1 MMMIK
6 PLLTSLRSDSY
17 QKKRNNLLL
26 IALLLISVSAT
37 AQVSDFQ
44 SWLSVGVNTDISKK
58 FSAGIE
64 AQLRMRDNSTRP
76 NSVLLDPGIS
86 FKVNKY
92 LKFAVGYRF
101 SARFSAD
108 NVNTTAHRY
117 NVDAEGRKKF
127 GKLTLKLRT
136 RFQKGFTDLLY
147 NENREPYSYPAYSR
161 NKLAVEYELNK
172 RFSPFAEF
180 ELFLPLN
187 NPRQRN
193 FDRYRATIGSSF
205 DLKNRN
211 TIDCFFRVQQELNTA
226 NPETDFIIGIG
237 YAYDVK
243 LSKKKKKDKDK
254 KDEKSDTKKK

>member
-1 MMMIK
+1 MMMIRNSSFI
-6 PLLTSLRSDSY
+6 LIFLLGALTSF
-17 QKKRNNLLL
+17 
-26 IALLLISVSAT
+26 
-37 AQVSDFQ
+37 AQSNDFQ
-44 SWLSVGVNTDISKK
+44 TWAWVTLKTDISKK
-58 FSAGIE
+58 FSASVQC
-64 AQLRMRDNSTRP
+64 QLRMKDNSTRP
-76 NSVLLDPGIS
+76 GTVFFEPDLG

-92 LKFAVGYRF
+92 LKLGVGYRL
-101 SARFSAD
+101 SMRYSSD
-108 NVNTTAHRY
+108 NINTTAHRY
-117 NVDAEGRKKF
+117 NIDAEGRKKF

-136 RFQKGFTDLLY
+136 RFQKGFTDIMY

-161 NKLAVEYELNK
+161 NKLAVEYEVNK

-226 NPETDFIIGIG
+226 NPGTDFIVGIG

-243 LSKKKKKDKDK
+243 LSKKKKKNKDK

>member
-1 MMMIK
+1 MLILPKTAMMMIK
-6 PLLTSLRSDSY
+6 PSLLPDSY
-17 QKKRNNLLL
+17 REKPTKSNLLL
-26 IALLLISVSAT
+26 IAVILVAVNTT

-44 SWLSVGVNTDISKK
+44 SWLSVGVKTDISKK

-117 NVDAEGRKKF
+117 NIDAEGRKKF
-127 GKLTLKLRT
+127 GKLTVKLRT
-136 RFQKGFTDLLY
+136 RFQKGFTDITY
-147 NENREPYSYPAYSR
+147 NENRRPYSYPAYSR
-161 NKLAVEYELNK
+161 NKLAVEYEISK
-172 RFSPFAEF
+172 RFSPYTEF
-180 ELFLPLN
+180 ELFIPLN
-187 NPRQRN
+187 DPRQRN
-193 FDRYRATIGSSF
+193 ADRYRATIGSSF

-211 TIDCFFRVQQELNTA
+211 AIDCFFRVQHELNTA
-226 NPETDFIIGIG
+226 NAETDFIIGIG
-237 YAYDVK
+237 YNYDLK
-243 LSKKKKKDKDK
+243 IKKKKKEKDK
-254 KDEKSDTKKK
+254 N

>member
-1 MMMIK
+1 MMTIK
-6 PLLTSLRSDSY
+6 PVLAVILLTF
-17 QKKRNNLLL
+17 
-26 IALLLISVSAT
+26 ISFAAT

-44 SWLSVGVNTDISKK
+44 SWISAGVNTDISKK

-64 AQLRMRDNSTRP
+64 TQLRMRDNSTRP
-76 NSVLLDPGIS
+76 NSLLLDPGIS
-86 FKVNKY
+86 FKANKY
-92 LKFAVGYRF
+92 LKFALGYRF

-117 NVDAEGRKKF
+117 NIDAEGRKKF

-136 RFQKGFTDLLY
+136 RFQKGFTDIIY
-147 NENREPYSYPAYSR
+147 NENRRPYSYPAYSR
-161 NKLAVEYELNK
+161 NKLVVEYEVSK
-172 RFSPFAEF
+172 RFSPYAEF

-211 TIDCFFRVQQELNTA
+211 AIDCFFRVQHELNTA
-226 NPETDFIIGIG
+226 NAETDFILGIG
-237 YAYDVK
+237 YSYDLK
-243 LSKKKKKDKDK
+243 IKKKKK
-254 KDEKSDTKKK
+254 EKE